1 MALNPFFLQGS
12 ANEQFLL
19 QDLVNEHLRT
29 YGLDVHYIPRKVL
42 GSDDIVREIEASK
55 FDDNFAIEAY
65 LENFE
70 GYAPGSDIMTKFGI
84 NLQNEVTLILSKE
97 RFESFIQPFMGN
109 MPDDEIILDTRPR
122 EGDLIFFPLGERLFE
137 IKRVEHEQ
145 PFYQLGTNYVYK
157 LQCELFQY
165 EGEDIDTS
173 IDFIDDEVKEQGYI
187 TTLTLVGTGVT
198 ATLRSDSFGRS
209 GIIREI
215 VLTDDGSG
223 YREVPTVSISTSPA
237 ALAGSQ
243 AEAVAITTVRN
254 GIYSIDRILLT
265 HPGFGYTSTNPPTVT
280 IVSVANTT
288 PGESGFYGAGAA
300 ATAVVNDTATGIASV
315 RLTEGGTNYYNT
327 PNVIGIGTTG
337 VGNTGIGTA
346 EFEFLITN
354 GVITQLRYR
363 NTGTGYTGNITPT
376 VERTSGIGTTE
387 PNEANFIY
395 NETVLGAASSVSA
408 KVRDWDAD
416 TGILK
421 VGINSGTFFVGEM
434 LVGTAST
441 ARRKIASYQT
451 FDETSP
457 FDTNKEFEDA
467 GQGIIDFSEGN
478 PFGDF

>member
-12 ANEQFLL
+12 QNEQYLL
-19 QDLVNEHLRT
+19 QDLINEHLRT
-29 YGLDVHYIPRKVL
+29 YGLDVHYLPRKVL
-42 GSDDIVREIEASK
+42 GSDDIIREIDASK

-97 RFESFIQPFMGN
+97 RFETFIQPFLGN

-137 IKRVEHEQ
+137 VKRVEHEQ

-173 IDFIDDEVKEQGYI
+173 IDFIDDEVKDQGYI
-187 TTLTLVGTGVT
+187 TALTLVGTGIT
-198 ATLRSDSFGRS
+198 ATLRVDNFGRS
-209 GIIREI
+209 GLIREI
-215 VLTDDGSG
+215 RLTDDGSG
-223 YREVPTVSISTSPA
+223 YTRPPVVAISTSP
-237 ALAGSQ
+237 LLLQGSQ
-243 AEAVAITTVRN
+243 AEAVAVTTERN
-254 GIYSIDRILLT
+254 GIHSIDRILIT
-265 HPGFGYTSTNPPTVT
+265 HPGFGYTSTNPPTIT
-280 IVSVANTT
+280 ITPQTVDGVAV
-288 PGESGFYGAGAA
+288 GAGAA
-300 ATAVVNDTATGIASV
+300 ATAIVNDSATGIASV
-315 RLTEGGTNYYNT
+315 RLLTRGSNYYNT
-327 PNVIGIGTTG
+327 PTVAGVATITGGAIG
-337 VGNTGIGTA
+337 VGTA
-346 EFEFLITN
+346 EFEFTILGGRVN
-354 GVITQLRYR
+354 QLYYR
-363 NTGTGYTGNITPT
+363 NTGFGYSEAPALTIS
-376 VERTSGIGTTE
+376 RTSGIGTTE

-395 NETVLGAASSVSA
+395 NETVIGAASSVSA
-408 KVRDWDAD
+408 KVRDWDAN

-421 VGINSGTFFVGEM
+421 VGINSGIFFVGEM